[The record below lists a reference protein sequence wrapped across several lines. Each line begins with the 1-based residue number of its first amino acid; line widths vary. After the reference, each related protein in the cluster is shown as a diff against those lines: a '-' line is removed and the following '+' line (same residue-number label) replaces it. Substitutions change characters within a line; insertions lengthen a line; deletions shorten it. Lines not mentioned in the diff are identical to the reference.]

1 MHPGRSVC
9 FIMNDTREFIIDQAH
24 GLFLNRS
31 YEAVSINDISKAI
44 GFTKGALYHHF
55 RNKEDLF
62 KAVIDKYLKIYG
74 LTTVNMNVSLA
85 EHIQQVVEHSKLL
98 VKNIFAESQPFVPV
112 NYLSLFIDA
121 FRHYPD
127 FFNEKKQLFQT
138 EIEHIKIIM
147 DNAIKTG
154 EIRQDIDTS
163 IMAMN
168 FFSITLGIAANIFRN
183 ESPESAANLFTL
195 QMNALYDVLKK

>member
-1 MHPGRSVC
+1 
-9 FIMNDTREFIIDQAH
+9 MNDTREFIIDQAH

-74 LTTVNMNVSLA
+74 LTSVNMNISLA
-85 EHIQQVVEHSKLL
+85 EHIRQVVEHSKLL
-98 VKNIFAESQPFVPV
+98 VKNIFAENQPFVPV

-163 IMAMN
+163 VMAMN

-183 ESPESAANLFTL
+183 ETPESAANLFTL